1 MGEWSEASVTPP
13 FIIKH
18 DWPATVKTVLYMP
31 PLNNY
36 PLEAAPAGDH
46 QGPENFQTTELPG
59 ASPRPK
65 QYTTITGRLITWV
78 HVKHFSTCFIVH
90 TAGKTGRAGF
100 LNSSGDFFWLD
111 FPI

>member
-65 QYTTITGRLITWV
+65 RYPTRTGRLIAKVQIQHWSPGFIIHTT
-78 HVKHFSTCFIVH
+78 VKHGPSSLLE
-90 TAGKTGRAGF
+90 
-100 LNSSGDFFWLD
+100 LNR
-111 FPI
+111 